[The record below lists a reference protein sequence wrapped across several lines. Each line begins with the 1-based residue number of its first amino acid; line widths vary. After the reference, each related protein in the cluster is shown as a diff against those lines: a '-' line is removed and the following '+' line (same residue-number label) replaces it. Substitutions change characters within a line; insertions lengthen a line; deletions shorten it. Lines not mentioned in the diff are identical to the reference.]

1 MDIKNVT
8 ANLKFKLFHYLGT
21 EEDNEF
27 LNKQFHVTASDW
39 DIDFDSDTDDNV
51 KPVINT
57 LNVGRSFLEKDDYLL
72 YADSEDEKTELTVKL
87 FGGVSPDPILLAPNE
102 FSYLN
107 NDNIID
113 LNSLLEKNIIKISK
127 N

>member
-27 LNKQFHVTASDW
+27 LEKQFRVTASDW
-39 DIDFDSDTDDNV
+39 DIDFDNDGNV

-57 LNVGRSFLEKDDYLL
+57 LNMGRSFLEKDDYLL
-72 YADSEDEKTELTVKL
+72 YADNEDEETELTVKL
-87 FGGVSPDPILLAPNE
+87 FGGVNPDPILLALNE

-113 LNSLLEKNIIKISK
+113 LNSLLENKIIKISK

>member
-8 ANLKFKLFHYLGT
+8 VNLQFKLFHYLGSD
-21 EEDNEF
+21 EDDEF
-27 LNKQFHVTASDW
+27 LKKQFGVTASDW
-39 DIDFDSDTDDNV
+39 DIDFDSDNDDNV

-57 LNVGRSFLEKDDYLL
+57 LNVGRVFLEKDDYLL
-72 YADSEDEKTELTVKL
+72 YADHEDEETELTVKL
-87 FGGVSPDPILLAPNE
+87 FGGINPEPILLAPNE

-113 LNSLLEKNIIKISK
+113 LNSLLESNIITISK